1 MTDEAQEVS
10 VSLETFRC
18 KGCEA
23 CVDLL
28 PDVFGWDEDAEKA
41 YLKKGA
47 GPADPLRQC
56 AVICP
61 SRCIE
66 VEEE

>member
-28 PDVFGWDEDAEKA
+28 PDVFGWLGAVVIQLLIIACLWVAADLWER
-41 YLKKGA
+41 KKMGVT
-47 GPADPLRQC
+47 G
-56 AVICP
+56 
-61 SRCIE
+61 
-66 VEEE
+66 EE